1 MNEVMAIIRPDR
13 WQSTQSRLKGLSLPE
28 CTQHRVLGR
37 GRERGLR
44 YLSRQGAAAGT
55 GVQFFPKRMLW
66 WIVEERQVEP
76 LIEAIIDANRT
87 GGLGDGKIF
96 VLPIEESFPISLE
109 EVEVEELEVQRDSL
123 MAEATDASR

>member
-1 MNEVMAIIRPDR
+1 M
-13 WQSTQSRLKGLSLPE
+13 
-28 CTQHRVLGR
+28 
-37 GRERGLR
+37 
-44 YLSRQGAAAGT
+44 
-55 GVQFFPKRMLW
+55 
-66 WIVEERQVEP
+66 VEERQVEP